1 MKFPVILLSF
11 LVTIASAVADES
23 SMADFSG
30 AWKRD
35 CEKTYGLKIWHVDD
49 KAYSV
54 AFCFPAGCNDH
65 AWIAK
70 TPIVGDPKFKI
81 VSETEIA
88 LRRVDADGW
97 LMYRRCSRDPAS
109 WIGTNQAEHFRQ
121 AGSASQ

>member
-1 MKFPVILLSF
+1 MRSLAILLSF
-11 LVTIASAVADES
+11 LVTIVPAAAEESAAP
-23 SMADFSG
+23 DFSG

-35 CEKTYGLKIWHVDD
+35 CEKTYGLKIWRVED

-81 VSETEIA
+81 ISETEIA

-109 WIGTNQAEHFRQ
+109 WSGTNQAEHFRQ